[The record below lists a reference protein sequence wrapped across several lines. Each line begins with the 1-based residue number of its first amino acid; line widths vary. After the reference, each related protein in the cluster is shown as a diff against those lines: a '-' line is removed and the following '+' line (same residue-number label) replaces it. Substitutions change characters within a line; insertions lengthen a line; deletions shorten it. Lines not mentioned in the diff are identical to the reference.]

1 MDASISVILD
11 EKIRKLEREIRVIV
25 ENLNDN
31 NSNLRDTINSLQ
43 TQQEKQIDTNQTVSN
58 ALSDISSKL
67 SDLLGNKS
75 VEENGRQEERI
86 NGEDNCKGNSA
97 VNTDHEE
104 EREDYISAEEDN
116 SEPSLPKKSALKTNG
131 SPQFSQSAS
140 KISAYRFGPSLIG
153 TVPTGN
159 LEGWLI
165 DGFCK
170 LGGAFPGLEDS
181 DLIDV
186 ICSALPNDIRDSIR
200 ANAIKEKQSFIRH
213 VVAIENQCSGGQDE
227 CLKRFYAYNPRN
239 KRLRQVAAEL
249 SQLSHHIGL
258 TDIDRRRVLN
268 QRLVNIMPKTAHKL
282 SLKHRL
288 SQIGE
293 GSDALELL
301 HVVFSDKELLD
312 EVEREW
318 LSRPQQ
324 KIHQANFVDSSE
336 NNGEKNKKEKY
347 NNGRK
352 KVRRD
357 RCKKCGLIRHST
369 NDCNLYADLSEVF
382 CNICKQI
389 TGYEHFH
396 HESRCRNAPWVQ
408 NETGSGS
415 KN

>member
-1 MDASISVILD
+1 MDTSISLILD
-11 EKIRKLEREIRVIV
+11 QKIRNLESQLKNIV
-25 ENLNDN
+25 DNINENTVKMN
-31 NSNLRDTINSLQ
+31 DTIDSVKN
-43 TQQEKQIDTNQTVSN
+43 QQDKQLETNMAMSN

-67 SDLLGNKS
+67 SDLLGNKP
-75 VEENGRQEERI
+75 VEEIGRQGEHI
-86 NGEDNCKGNSA
+86 NGEVECEDNSA
-97 VNTDHEE
+97 ETEE
-104 EREDYISAEEDN
+104 ERDVYVSADEDSM
-116 SEPSLPKKSALKTNG
+116 EPSLPKKSALKKNS

-170 LGGAFPGLEDS
+170 LKGAFPGLEES
-181 DLIDV
+181 DIIDV

-200 ANAIKEKQSFIRH
+200 ANSITEKQSFIRH

-227 CLKRFYAYNPRN
+227 CLKRFYAYNPKN
-239 KRLRQVAAEL
+239 KKLRQVAAEL

-288 SQIGE
+288 SQIGDT
-293 GSDALELL
+293 SDALELL
-301 HVVFSDKELLD
+301 HVVFSDRELLD

-324 KIHQANFVDSSE
+324 KIHQASFVDNSDNS
-336 NNGEKNKKEKY
+336 GEKNKKEKY
-347 NNGRK
+347 TNGRK
-352 KVRRD
+352 KGRD
-357 RCKKCGLIRHST
+357 RCKKCGITRHST
-369 NDCNLYADLSEVF
+369 NECNLYADLTEVF

-396 HESRCRNAPWVQ
+396 SEHLCRNAPWVQ
-408 NETGSGS
+408 NETGSGP

>member
-1 MDASISVILD
+1 MDTSISLVLD
-11 EKIRKLEREIRVIV
+11 QKIRNLESQLKNIV
-25 ENLNDN
+25 DNINENTVKM
-31 NSNLRDTINSLQ
+31 RDTIDSVKK
-43 TQQEKQIDTNQTVSN
+43 QQEKHVETNLAMSN

-67 SDLLGNKS
+67 SDLLGNKP
-75 VEENGRQEERI
+75 VEEIGRQGEHI
-86 NGEDNCKGNSA
+86 NGEVECEDNSA
-97 VNTDHEE
+97 ETEE
-104 EREDYISAEEDN
+104 ERDVYVSADEDSM
-116 SEPSLPKKSALKTNG
+116 EPNLPKKSALKKNS

-170 LGGAFPGLEDS
+170 LKGAFPGLEES
-181 DLIDV
+181 DIIDV

-200 ANAIKEKQSFIRH
+200 ANSITEKQSFIRH

-227 CLKRFYAYNPRN
+227 CLKRFYAYNPKN
-239 KRLRQVAAEL
+239 KKLRQVAAEL

-288 SQIGE
+288 SQIGDT
-293 GSDALELL
+293 SDALELL
-301 HVVFSDKELLD
+301 HVVFSDRELLD

-324 KIHQANFVDSSE
+324 KIHQASFVDNSDNS
-336 NNGEKNKKEKY
+336 GEKNKKEKY
-347 NNGRK
+347 TNGRK
-352 KVRRD
+352 KGRD
-357 RCKKCGLIRHST
+357 RCKKCGLTRHST
-369 NDCNLYADLSEVF
+369 NECNLYADLTEVF

-396 HESRCRNAPWVQ
+396 SEHLCRNAPWVQ
-408 NETGSGS
+408 NETGSGP